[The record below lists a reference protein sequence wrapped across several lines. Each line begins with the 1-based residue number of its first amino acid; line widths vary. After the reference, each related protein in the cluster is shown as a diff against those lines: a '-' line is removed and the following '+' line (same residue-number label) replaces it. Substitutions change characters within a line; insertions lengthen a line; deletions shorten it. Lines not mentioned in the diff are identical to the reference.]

1 MGGDRIRTLEEF
13 VKVHG
18 VLLAAS
24 GVPESLHGQLFHKL
38 STETFDGGDFFEIEP
53 CEEGR
58 QRRLLL
64 TSDFMPKDSHVFLSD
79 HAWTFRLSD
88 ARKQLEQ
95 VPGLVER
102 MASLMCVDIDSAGGA
117 SDVNV
122 AKFNAVEVVET
133 EIRNAKD
140 KGDDTVRWLELEDL
154 HMDDALLL
162 SLDLPSKFPNLL
174 ALSLCG
180 NKLENVETVTQ
191 EIVKFK
197 HLKALWLNNNP
208 ILLKNIF
215 QGCPSLEIYN
225 SCFTCNFGE
234 WALGFCG
241 GIYDKDNPGF
251 FHETDHPLRG
261 AFSPAEMP
269 SLSNLNLRGN
279 RLEQNPVGE
288 LLELLKGFSC
298 LIALEVDIPGP
309 LGESALEILES
320 FPNLSL
326 LNGVNASKILE
337 SGNHVIDSMLQ
348 PRLPEWTSEETLAD
362 RVVNAMWLYL
372 MNYRLADEEKIDETS
387 VWYVMDELGSAL
399 RHSDEPNF
407 RVSPFL
413 YMPDGKLASANV
425 QKGDECTRDFLCGIG
440 EEKQRS
446 ARLTAWFHT
455 PQNYFIEQYEKCRQ
469 KLQSTNFVSPPMK
482 PCTTNSLLCNDGSP
496 LRVYTDIPQAE
507 ELLTRPEF
515 EISTDPKDADIIWTG
530 MQVDE
535 EMKVAAGLTD
545 HQYINQFPFEACL
558 VMKHHLAET
567 VQKAYGCP
575 DWLQSTYN
583 LETQLTHLI
592 GEYYVRKRDGLDN
605 LWILKPWNMARTID
619 TTITGNLSAIIR
631 LMETGP
637 KVCQKYIEYPAL
649 FGGKKFDLRY
659 IILVRSIDPLEIFLS
674 DVFWVRL
681 ANNPYS
687 LDKRSF
693 SEYETHFTV
702 MNYRGKLNHMNTPEF
717 VREFEKEHQVKWWD
731 IHVRVKRMIRSVFES
746 AAVVHPEM
754 QSSQSRAIYG
764 VDVMLDCH
772 FQPKLLEVWRTL
784 DTPIHGYCPRTL
796 ACVKSELEVS
806 ARLSSSP
813 AIFLSVKSTSTVMI
827 FTIEVTYCP
836 DCTRACKYDM
846 EAIFKG
852 GEIMKACDFYN
863 HVFGCLFLNETTH
876 ADPL

>member
-1 MGGDRIRTLEEF
+1 MLTQTQSRNTKWSEMGGDRIRTLEEF

-24 GVPESLHGQLFHKL
+24 GVPESLHRQLFHKL

-88 ARKQLEQ
+88 VRKQLEQ

-102 MASLMCVDIDSAGGA
+102 MASLMCVDIDSAGGG

-122 AKFNAVEVVET
+122 TNFNAVEIVET

-180 NKLENVETVTQ
+180 NKLENVEPVTQ

-208 ILLKNIF
+208 ILLKNDDHMADTIF

-261 AFSPAEMP
+261 VTSLDLSNRSIHNLINKAFSPAEMP
-269 SLSNLNLRGN
+269 SLSHLNLRGN

-298 LIALEVDIPGP
+298 LNALEVDIPGP

-348 PRLPEWTSEETLAD
+348 LRLPEWTSEETLAD

-413 YMPDGKLASANV
+413 YMPDGKLASAVSFSILWPTQNV

-469 KLQSTNFVSPPMK
+469 KLQSTSFVSPPMK

-496 LRVYTDIPQAE
+496 LRVYTDIPQVE

-545 HQYINQFPFEACL
+545 QQYINQFPFEACL

-649 FGGKKFDLRY
+649 LRGKKFDLRY

-746 AAVVHPEM
+746 AAVVHSEM

-764 VDVMLDCH
+764 IDVMLDCH
-772 FQPKLLEVWRTL
+772 FQPKLL
-784 DTPIHGYCPRTL
+784 
-796 ACVKSELEVS
+796 
-806 ARLSSSP
+806 
-813 AIFLSVKSTSTVMI
+813 
-827 FTIEVTYCP
+827 EVTYCP

-852 GEIMKACDFYN
+852 GEIMKARDFYN